1 MSEHLLPISA
11 GLTVGTLALSELM
24 VQLGRQTGES
34 HGITSMCE
42 GWKDAAK
49 RPSEQVYVWGGG
61 RGRASGR

>member
-1 MSEHLLPISA
+1 M
-11 GLTVGTLALSELM
+11 GTLALSELM